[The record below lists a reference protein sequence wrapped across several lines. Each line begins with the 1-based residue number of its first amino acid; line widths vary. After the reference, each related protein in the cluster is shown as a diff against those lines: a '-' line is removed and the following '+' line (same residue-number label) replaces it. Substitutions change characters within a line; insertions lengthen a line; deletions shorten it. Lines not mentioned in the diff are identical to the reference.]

1 MHPDAGMVDM
11 EKDVTSVRI
20 ISYLP
25 AALILMVLGWGGLYY
40 VTNYTE
46 PSGGTRWL
54 FFFTAV
60 LALSGT
66 ALPITAFL
74 NRRFPSN
81 PPAGGAVITRQAVWA
96 GIYLPILL
104 WLRLGRVANVS
115 LALLLAAG
123 LILIEFLLRLRER
136 SAWKPERRR

>member
-1 MHPDAGMVDM
+1 M
-11 EKDVTSVRI
+11 EKDEASVRI
-20 ISYLP
+20 RSYLP
-25 AALILMVLGWGGLYY
+25 AALFLAVIGLSGLYF

-60 LALSGT
+60 LALSGM
-66 ALPITAFL
+66 AMPITAFL
-74 NRRFPSN
+74 NRRFPSS
-81 PPAGGAVITRQAVWA
+81 PPAGGAIITRQAIWV
-96 GIYLPILL
+96 GIYIPILL
-104 WLRLGRVANVS
+104 WMRLGRVANVS